1 MLSLNTSIS
10 GLQSAQRVQE
20 ITAHNVANMQT
31 PGFRA
36 LRADIV
42 ENANGGSRVA
52 SVRPTTTPGSPLL
65 DPIPGSPTVGSNVD
79 LTSELTQQLLS
90 LRAFQANAALVR
102 SQDELLLELLDI
114 RG

>member
-1 MLSLNTSIS
+1 MLSLNISIS
-10 GLQSAQRVQE
+10 GLLTAQRTQE
-20 ITAHNVANMQT
+20 ITAHNVANVQT

-52 SVRPTTTPGSPLL
+52 NVRQTTNPGPPLTE
-65 DPIPGSPTVGSNVD
+65 PIPGGPITGSNVD

-102 SQDELLLELLDI
+102 SQDKLLLELLDI